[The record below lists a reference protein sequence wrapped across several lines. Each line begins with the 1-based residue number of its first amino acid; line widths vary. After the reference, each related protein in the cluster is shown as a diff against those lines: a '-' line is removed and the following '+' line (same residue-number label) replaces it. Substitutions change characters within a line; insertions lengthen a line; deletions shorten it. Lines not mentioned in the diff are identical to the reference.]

1 MSYSENLFIPQ
12 MLSPA
17 AYEMGRYGRTPASHF
32 YGLPN
37 ISVPLAEVRAK
48 GYNLPIFLSYNAGG
62 NRPEQH
68 PGWAGLGWSL
78 HAGGSIV
85 RVINGMKD
93 EMSSIEYESL
103 LEPGGISPSSD
114 PGYLYHIGEV
124 QSETD
129 WDNGATLAQKSI
141 PWREYEPD
149 EYIINVDGIHASFF
163 ITGDNEISIVSKDE
177 SSFELESYDIGSD
190 DYYTALDM
198 YSGRTSRVVKARRY
212 KYLKRFVIRDKNGN
226 RYIFGGD
233 DSAIEYSVVQHAV
246 WNPTGNSATWKAIA
260 TANAWMLT
268 KIERA
273 DGEVITFEYEKNGVP
288 IVLRDIHHG
297 ELFVEDGTNPY
308 TYDTDTYRDSIN
320 GRKSNLNFH
329 FLIPS
334 YLKSI
339 SCLLSGDELTFTSS
353 DSVELPCSFTEA
365 DFKK

>member
-1 MSYSENLFIPQ
+1 

-17 AYEMGRYGRTPASHF
+17 ASELGRYGRTPASHF

-93 EMSSIEYESL
+93 EMSRLEYDSL
-103 LEPGGISPSSD
+103 LVTGDISPSSD

-149 EYIINVDGIHASFF
+149 EYIINVDGVNCYA
-163 ITGDNEISIVSKDE
+163 
-177 SSFELESYDIGSD
+177 
-190 DYYTALDM
+190 
-198 YSGRTSRVVKARRY
+198 
-212 KYLKRFVIRDKNGN
+212 
-226 RYIFGGD
+226 
-233 DSAIEYSVVQHAV
+233 
-246 WNPTGNSATWKAIA
+246 
-260 TANAWMLT
+260 
-268 KIERA
+268 RA
-273 DGEVITFEYEKNGVP
+273 DAMTASTPRSSSLGTTRYPSFPRMSPPLSWRVMISAVMTITRLWTCIPV
-288 IVLRDIHHG
+288 VLAEQSRHDA
-297 ELFVEDGTNPY
+297 
-308 TYDTDTYRDSIN
+308 
-320 GRKSNLNFH
+320 
-329 FLIPS
+329 
-334 YLKSI
+334 
-339 SCLLSGDELTFTSS
+339 TS
-353 DSVELPCSFTEA
+353 T
-365 DFKK
+365 